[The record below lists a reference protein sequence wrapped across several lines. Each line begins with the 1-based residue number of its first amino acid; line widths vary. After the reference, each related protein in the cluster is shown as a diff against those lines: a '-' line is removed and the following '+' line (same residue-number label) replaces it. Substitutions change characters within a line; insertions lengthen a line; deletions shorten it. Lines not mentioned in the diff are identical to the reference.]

1 MPRGVGI
8 RGRSDRDKKIPD
20 DAIPHDKLVESTKK
34 LLWGGNKAFEF
45 PVNRQGWA
53 KFTLDH
59 FPIPL
64 PKQKVCEDHDTPLD
78 FFIQFVT
85 GKFEHLINII
95 LCSRGSFKTYT
106 IADGCAIKMMYQP
119 GCKILYMAGIK
130 DQTDQG
136 HEYFREFWNGF
147 AYTSNYMN
155 PQKDIQAG
163 YSYLNNGS
171 LIHFGAF
178 TEAMANSKRYP
189 VVIVDEVDSV
199 EPYLRRSLTEDLISV
214 PDRIFGIQPTIIFTS
229 SLREF
234 GGTMS
239 WLLEKNGKI
248 QEWLERGICK
258 LWMWCYKETTEK
270 CRRYVGRCEKY
281 FEKEQYLRELEEI
294 GELKSEKQG
303 SDHRKLKQWVYHME
317 RDCPLVVSCHGDL
330 HRAPEPAK
338 PGALR
343 DLWGKGGLIDKVK
356 ALSKKA
362 IRAQY
367 DCVLPKERGK
377 LYDEELILKRVVPGL
392 QYVGDPRYE
401 NHLLVD
407 WGFSQATAVILIQRD
422 LSTSLDHAVKCWK
435 WVRRN
440 PNWRIDQ
447 VEQIWK
453 EHAFP
458 QVHTDAENADMNNL
472 VEQRGIEVDKVA
484 FGGPSAI
491 RDKSK
496 LAYAIG
502 ILEKR
507 LELGLILFSE
517 EECDGLITCLRS
529 LLDKPKGGKR
539 FGIEDDHFHSS
550 LLTLYA
556 NETLE
561 MAQILVPQTS
571 ENEPP
576 KSSPSSH
583 SEPKPILVTNP
594 KVTDS
599 FDGGE
604 NLF

>member
-1 MPRGVGI
+1 MPRGA
-8 RGRSDRDKKIPD
+8 RTGRFDRDRKIPD
-20 DAIPHDKLVESTKK
+20 DAIPHDRLIESTKN
-34 LLWGGNKAFEF
+34 LLWGKDKGFKF
-45 PVNRQGWA
+45 PINRQGWV
-53 KFTLDH
+53 KFTRDH

-64 PKQKVCEDHDTPLD
+64 PQAKVCKDHDTPLD
-78 FFIQFVT
+78 FFTQFVT
-85 GKFEHLINII
+85 GKFEYMINII
-95 LCSRGSFKTYT
+95 LCSRGSFKTYS
-106 IADGCAIKMMYQP
+106 IALGSAVKMIYQP

-136 HEYFREFWNGF
+136 HEYFREFWNQF

-155 PQKDIQAG
+155 PQKDIQAEH
-163 YSYLNNGS
+163 SYLTNGS

-189 VVIVDEVDSV
+189 VVVVDEVDSV

-270 CRRYVGRCEKY
+270 CNRHVDRCEKY

-294 GELKSEKQG
+294 GELKS
-303 SDHRKLKQWVYHME
+303 LKQSSEQKTLKSWVYRME
-317 RDCPLVVSCHGDL
+317 KDCPLVVSCHGDL
-330 HRAPEPAK
+330 HRAPEAIK

-362 IRAQY
+362 IKAQY
-367 DCVLPKERGK
+367 DCVLPKEKGK
-377 LYDEELILKRVVPGL
+377 LYDEELILKSVVLGL
-392 QYVGDPRYE
+392 QYVADPKYE

-407 WGFSQATAVILIQRD
+407 WGFTQATAVILIQRD
-422 LSTSLDHAVKCWK
+422 LATSLDRAVKCWK

-440 PNWRIDQ
+440 PNWRVDQ
-447 VEQIWK
+447 LEQIWK
-453 EHAFP
+453 DHAFP
-458 QVHTDAENADMNNL
+458 YVHTDAENADMNNL
-472 VEQRGIEVDKVA
+472 VEQRGVELDKVA

-507 LELGLILFSE
+507 LELGLILLSE
-517 EECDGLITCLRS
+517 EECEALISCLRS
-529 LLDKPKGGKR
+529 LLDRPKGGNK
-539 FGIEDDHFHSS
+539 FGIEDDHFHSA
-550 LLTLYA
+550 LLALYA
-556 NETLE
+556 NESPE
-561 MAQILVPQTS
+561 MAQGLVLQITQT
-571 ENEPP
+571 EPS
-576 KSSPSSH
+576 KSSSVGH
-583 SEPKPILVTNP
+583 SDPKPILVSTP
-594 KVTDS
+594 KLPDF

-604 NLF
+604 KLF